1 MSLHIKLST
10 RDLNRNEGFEEEI
23 LMHVL
28 VNGLMCEDN
37 RQSQARLISIL
48 TWKNKLDNLK

>member
-1 MSLHIKLST
+1 MKHIKLST

-28 VNGLMCEDN
+28 VNGLMCKDN
-37 RQSQARLISIL
+37 RQSEARLISIL
-48 TWKNKLDNLK
+48 TWKK

>member
-10 RDLNRNEGFEEEI
+10 RDLNSNEGFEEEI